1 MLTAKNLYIKENN
14 MVTLLAK
21 HFIPNYDNTKSP
33 NVRHSYGMLCGIVGI
48 LLNVLL
54 FTGKF
59 LAGFFSHSIAIT
71 ADAFNNLSDAGSS
84 FITLAGFKLASQKPD
99 PDHPYGHGRME
110 YLSGLFV
117 SLLILLMAVELLKT
131 SVDKI
136 LNPQDTLINPVVI
149 TILIASILVKIYMSY
164 YNQRIGEKIDSAALL
179 ATATDSRGDSI
190 STLLVLISS
199 LFSFFTGIQIDG
211 WCGLL
216 VGIFI
221 LYSGFTAAK
230 DTINPL
236 LGQAPDKEYVEEIER
251 IVTSHDL
258 ILGIHDMMV
267 HDYGPGRVVVS
278 LHAEVPSDGD
288 LLEMHDLIDHIEQ
301 DLANMC
307 HCEAVIHMDPIAVND
322 PEVDSLKVQIG
333 QIITSIDSELK
344 FHDFRIVKGP
354 THTNLIFDV
363 LVPYRFAIGDND
375 LIDLIDTK
383 VKEVNPTYFIVVKID
398 HTYI

>member
-1 MLTAKNLYIKENN
+1 

-21 HFIPNYDNTKSP
+21 RFIPNYENIKSP
-33 NVRHSYGMLCGIVGI
+33 DVRHSYGMLCGIVGI
-48 LLNVLL
+48 LLNILL

-59 LAGFFSHSIAIT
+59 SAGLFSHSIAIT
-71 ADAFNNLSDAGSS
+71 ADALNNLSDAGSS

-136 LNPQDTLINPVVI
+136 LHPQDTLINPLVI
-149 TILIASILVKIYMSY
+149 TILVVSILVKLYMSY
-164 YNQRIGEKIDSAALL
+164 YNQTIGKKIDSAALL
-179 ATATDSRGDSI
+179 ATATDSRGDCI

-199 LFSFFTGIQIDG
+199 LISLFTGIQIDG

-278 LHAEVPSDGD
+278 LHAEVPANGD
-288 LLEMHDLIDHIEQ
+288 ILEMHDLIDHIEH
-301 DLANMC
+301 DLADSC

-322 PEVDSLKVQIG
+322 PEVDSLKKLVDSV
-333 QIITSIDSELK
+333 ITDIDPGLR

-363 LVPYRFAIGDND
+363 LVPYQFGIEDSELIF
-375 LIDLIDTK
+375 LIDEGIK
-383 VKEVNPTYFIVVKID
+383 KMNPSYFTVIKID

>member
-1 MLTAKNLYIKENN
+1 

-21 HFIPNYDNTKSP
+21 CFIPDHNNMKAP
-33 NVRHSYGMLCGIVGI
+33 GVRHSYGMLCGIVGI
-48 LLNVLL
+48 LLNILL
-54 FTGKF
+54 FAGKF

-99 PDHPYGHGRME
+99 PDHPYGHGRIE

-131 SVDKI
+131 SVNKI
-136 LNPQDTLINPVVI
+136 ITPQDTLINPLVI
-149 TILIASILVKIYMSY
+149 TILIVSILVKLYMSY
-164 YNQRIGEKIDSAALL
+164 YNQIIGKKIDSAALL
-179 ATATDSRGDSI
+179 ATATDSRSDSL
-190 STLLVLISS
+190 STLLVLVSS
-199 LFSFFTGIQIDG
+199 LISLFTGIQIDG

-221 LYSGFTAAK
+221 LYSGFSAAK
-230 DTINPL
+230 DTISPL
-236 LGQAPDKEYVEEIER
+236 LGQAPDKEFVAEIER

-288 LLEMHDLIDHIEQ
+288 ILEMHDLIDHIEQ
-301 DLANMC
+301 DLATMC

-322 PEVDSLKVQIG
+322 PEVASLKLQIDH
-333 QIITSIDSELK
+333 IITSIDPELK

-363 LVPYRFAIGDND
+363 LVPYRFSIADND
-375 LIDLIDTK
+375 LIGLIDTK
-383 VKEVNPTYFIVVKID
+383 VKELNPAYFIVVKID

>member
-1 MLTAKNLYIKENN
+1 

-21 HFIPNYDNTKSP
+21 HFIKDYENTISP
-33 NVRHSYGMLCGIVGI
+33 AVRHSYGMLCGIVGI
-48 LLNVLL
+48 LLNILL
-54 FTGKF
+54 FFGKF
-59 LAGFFSHSIAIT
+59 IAGIFSNSIAIT
-71 ADAFNNLSDAGSS
+71 ADALNNLSDAGSS

-136 LNPQDTLINPVVI
+136 LHPQSTQINPLVI
-149 TILIASILVKIYMSY
+149 AILAASILVKLYMSY
-164 YNQRIGEKIDSAALL
+164 YNQTIGKRIDSTALL
-179 ATATDSRGDSI
+179 ATAADSRGDSL
-190 STLLVLISS
+190 STLLVLASS
-199 LFSFFTGIQIDG
+199 LISLFTGFQIDG
-211 WCGLL
+211 YCGLI

-221 LYSGFTAAK
+221 LYSGFNAAK

-236 LGQAPDKEYVEEIER
+236 LGQAPDKAYVEKIER
-251 IVTSHDL
+251 IVTSHNM

-278 LHAEVPSDGD
+278 LHAEVPSNGD
-288 LLEMHDLIDHIEQ
+288 LLEMHDLIDHIEN
-301 DLANMC
+301 DLADQC
-307 HCEAVIHMDPIAVND
+307 CCEAVIHMDPIAVND
-322 PEVDSLKVQIG
+322 PEVDALKKQLTE
-333 QIITSIDSELK
+333 IIQSIDDTLK

-363 LVPYRFAIGDND
+363 LVPYNFTLKDND
-375 LIDLIDTK
+375 LIDRIDQK
-383 VKEVNPTYFIVVKID
+383 VKECNPSYFIVAKID

>member
-1 MLTAKNLYIKENN
+1 

-21 HFIPNYDNTKSP
+21 HFIKDYENTKSP
-33 NVRHSYGMLCGIVGI
+33 AVRHSYGMLCGIVGI
-48 LLNVLL
+48 LLNILL
-54 FTGKF
+54 FFGKF
-59 LAGFFSHSIAIT
+59 IAGIFSNSIAIT
-71 ADAFNNLSDAGSS
+71 ADALNNLSDAGSS

-131 SVDKI
+131 SIDKI
-136 LNPQDTLINPVVI
+136 LHPQSTQINPLVI
-149 TILIASILVKIYMSY
+149 AILAASILVKLYMSY
-164 YNQRIGEKIDSAALL
+164 YNQTIGKRIDSTALL
-179 ATATDSRGDSI
+179 ATAADSRGDSL
-190 STLLVLISS
+190 STLLVLASS
-199 LFSFFTGIQIDG
+199 LISLFTGFQIDG
-211 WCGLL
+211 YCGLI

-221 LYSGFTAAK
+221 LYSGFNAAK

-236 LGQAPDKEYVEEIER
+236 LGQAPDKAYVEKIER
-251 IVTSHDL
+251 IVTSHNM

-278 LHAEVPSDGD
+278 LHAEVPSNGD
-288 LLEMHDLIDHIEQ
+288 LLEMHDLIDHIEN
-301 DLANMC
+301 DLADQC
-307 HCEAVIHMDPIAVND
+307 CCEAVIHMDPIAVND
-322 PEVDSLKVQIG
+322 PEVDALKKQLTE
-333 QIITSIDSELK
+333 IIQSIDDTLK

-363 LVPYRFAIGDND
+363 LVPYNFTLKDND
-375 LIDLIDTK
+375 LIDRIDQK
-383 VKEVNPTYFIVVKID
+383 VKECNPSYFIVAKID

>member
-1 MLTAKNLYIKENN
+1 

-21 HFIPNYDNTKSP
+21 RFIPNYENIKSP
-33 NVRHSYGMLCGIVGI
+33 DVRHSYGMLCGIVGI
-48 LLNVLL
+48 LLNILL

-59 LAGFFSHSIAIT
+59 SAGLFSHSIAIT
-71 ADAFNNLSDAGSS
+71 ADALNNLSDAGSS

-136 LNPQDTLINPVVI
+136 LHPQDTLINPLVI
-149 TILIASILVKIYMSY
+149 TILVVSILVKLYMSY
-164 YNQRIGEKIDSAALL
+164 YNQTIGKKIDSAALL
-179 ATATDSRGDSI
+179 ATATDSRGDCI

-199 LFSFFTGIQIDG
+199 LISLFTGIQIDD

-278 LHAEVPSDGD
+278 LHAEVPANGD
-288 LLEMHDLIDHIEQ
+288 ILEMHDLIDHIEH
-301 DLANMC
+301 DLADSC

-322 PEVDSLKVQIG
+322 PEVDSLKKLVDSV
-333 QIITSIDSELK
+333 ITDIDPGLR

-363 LVPYRFAIGDND
+363 LVPYQFGIEDSELIF
-375 LIDLIDTK
+375 LIDEGIK
-383 VKEVNPTYFIVVKID
+383 KMNPSYFTVIKID

>member
-1 MLTAKNLYIKENN
+1 

-21 HFIPNYDNTKSP
+21 HFIKDYENTKSP
-33 NVRHSYGMLCGIVGI
+33 AVRHSYGMLCGIVGI
-48 LLNVLL
+48 LLNILL
-54 FTGKF
+54 FSGKF
-59 LAGFFSHSIAIT
+59 IAGIFSNSIAIT
-71 ADAFNNLSDAGSS
+71 ADALNNLSDAGSS

-136 LNPQDTLINPVVI
+136 LHPQSTQINPLVI
-149 TILIASILVKIYMSY
+149 AILAASILVKLYMSY
-164 YNQRIGEKIDSAALL
+164 YNQTIGKRIDSTALL
-179 ATATDSRGDSI
+179 ATAADSRGDSL
-190 STLLVLISS
+190 STLLVLASS
-199 LFSFFTGIQIDG
+199 LISLFTGFQIDG
-211 WCGLL
+211 YCGLI

-221 LYSGFTAAK
+221 LYSGFNAAK

-236 LGQAPDKEYVEEIER
+236 LGQAPDKAYVEKIER
-251 IVTSHDL
+251 IVTSHNM

-278 LHAEVPSDGD
+278 LHAEVPSNGD
-288 LLEMHDLIDHIEQ
+288 LLEMHDLIDHIEN
-301 DLANMC
+301 DLADQC
-307 HCEAVIHMDPIAVND
+307 CCEAVIHMDPIAVND
-322 PEVDSLKVQIG
+322 PEVDALKKQLTE
-333 QIITSIDSELK
+333 IIQNIDDTLK

-363 LVPYRFAIGDND
+363 LVPYNFTLKDND
-375 LIDLIDTK
+375 LIDRIDQK
-383 VKEVNPTYFIVVKID
+383 VKECNPSYFIVAKID

>member
-1 MLTAKNLYIKENN
+1 

-21 HFIPNYDNTKSP
+21 RLIPNYENIKSP
-33 NVRHSYGMLCGIVGI
+33 DVRHSYGMLCGIVGI
-48 LLNVLL
+48 LLNILL

-59 LAGFFSHSIAIT
+59 LAGVFSHSIAIT
-71 ADAFNNLSDAGSS
+71 ADALNNLSDAGSS

-131 SVDKI
+131 SLDKI
-136 LNPQDTLINPVVI
+136 LHPQDTLINPLVI
-149 TILIASILVKIYMSY
+149 TILVVSILVKLYMSY
-164 YNQRIGEKIDSAALL
+164 YNQTIGKKIDSAALL

-190 STLLVLISS
+190 STLLVLVSS
-199 LFSFFTGIQIDG
+199 LISLFTGIQIDG

-278 LHAEVPSDGD
+278 LHAEVPANGD
-288 LLEMHDLIDHIEQ
+288 ILEMHDLIDHIEH
-301 DLANMC
+301 DLADSC

-322 PEVDSLKVQIG
+322 PEVDSLKKLVDSV
-333 QIITSIDSELK
+333 ITDIDPGLR

-363 LVPYRFAIGDND
+363 LVPYQFGIEDSELIF
-375 LIDLIDTK
+375 LIDEGIK
-383 VKEVNPTYFIVVKID
+383 KMNPSYFTVIKID

>member
-1 MLTAKNLYIKENN
+1 

-21 HFIPNYDNTKSP
+21 HFIKDYENTKSP
-33 NVRHSYGMLCGIVGI
+33 AVRHSYGMLCGIVGI
-48 LLNVLL
+48 LLNILL
-54 FTGKF
+54 FSGKF
-59 LAGFFSHSIAIT
+59 IAGIFSNSIAIT
-71 ADAFNNLSDAGSS
+71 ADALNNLSDAGSS

-131 SVDKI
+131 SIDKI
-136 LNPQDTLINPVVI
+136 LHPQSTQINPLVI
-149 TILIASILVKIYMSY
+149 AILAASILVKLYMSY
-164 YNQRIGEKIDSAALL
+164 YNQTIGKRIDSTALL
-179 ATATDSRGDSI
+179 ATAADSRGDSL
-190 STLLVLISS
+190 STLLVLASS
-199 LFSFFTGIQIDG
+199 LISLFTGFQIDG
-211 WCGLL
+211 YCGLI

-221 LYSGFTAAK
+221 LYSGFNAAK

-236 LGQAPDKEYVEEIER
+236 LGQAPDKAYVEKIER
-251 IVTSHDL
+251 IVTSHNM

-278 LHAEVPSDGD
+278 LHAEVPSNGD
-288 LLEMHDLIDHIEQ
+288 LLEMHDLIDHIEN
-301 DLANMC
+301 DLADQC
-307 HCEAVIHMDPIAVND
+307 CCEAVIHMDPIAVND
-322 PEVDSLKVQIG
+322 PEVDALKKQLTE
-333 QIITSIDSELK
+333 IIQSIDDTLK

-363 LVPYRFAIGDND
+363 LVPYNFTLKDND
-375 LIDLIDTK
+375 LIDRIDQK
-383 VKEVNPTYFIVVKID
+383 VKEWNPSYFIVAKID

>member
-1 MLTAKNLYIKENN
+1 

-21 HFIPNYDNTKSP
+21 RFIPDYENIKSP
-33 NVRHSYGMLCGIVGI
+33 DVRHSYGMLCGIVGI
-48 LLNVLL
+48 LLNILL

-59 LAGFFSHSIAIT
+59 LVGIFSHSIAIT
-71 ADAFNNLSDAGSS
+71 ADALNNLSDAGSS

-117 SLLILLMAVELLKT
+117 SLLILLMAVELLKK

-136 LNPQDTLINPVVI
+136 LHPQDTLINPIVI
-149 TILIASILVKIYMSY
+149 TILIVSILVKLYMSC
-164 YNQRIGEKIDSAALL
+164 YNQTIGKKIDSAALL
-179 ATATDSRGDSI
+179 ATAADSRGDSI
-190 STLLVLISS
+190 STLLVLVSS
-199 LFSFFTGIQIDG
+199 LISLFTGIQIDG

-221 LYSGFTAAK
+221 LYSGFSAAK
-230 DTINPL
+230 DTISPL
-236 LGQAPDKEYVEEIER
+236 LGQAPDKEYVKEIEQ

-278 LHAEVPSDGD
+278 LHAEVPADGD
-288 LLEMHDLIDHIEQ
+288 LLEMHDLIDHIEH

-322 PEVDSLKVQIG
+322 PEVDSIKAQIAN
-333 QIITSIDSELK
+333 IINSIDSELK
-344 FHDFRIVKGP
+344 FHDFRVVKGP

-363 LVPYRFAIGDND
+363 LVPYRFAMTDND
-375 LIDLIDTK
+375 LIDLIDVK
-383 VKEVNPTYFIVVKID
+383 VKELNPSYFIVVKID

>member
-1 MLTAKNLYIKENN
+1 

-21 HFIPNYDNTKSP
+21 HFINDYENTKSP
-33 NVRHSYGMLCGIVGI
+33 AVRHSYGMLCGIVGI
-48 LLNVLL
+48 LLNILL
-54 FTGKF
+54 FFGKF
-59 LAGFFSHSIAIT
+59 IAGIFSNSIAIT
-71 ADAFNNLSDAGSS
+71 ADALNNLSDAGSS

-131 SVDKI
+131 SIDKI
-136 LNPQDTLINPVVI
+136 LHPQSTQINPLVI
-149 TILIASILVKIYMSY
+149 AILAASILVKLYMSY
-164 YNQRIGEKIDSAALL
+164 YNQTIGKRIDSTALL
-179 ATATDSRGDSI
+179 ATAADSRGDSL
-190 STLLVLISS
+190 STLLVLASS
-199 LFSFFTGIQIDG
+199 LISLFTGFQIDG
-211 WCGLL
+211 YCGLI

-221 LYSGFTAAK
+221 LYSGFNAAK

-236 LGQAPDKEYVEEIER
+236 LGQAPDKAYVEKIER
-251 IVTSHDL
+251 IVTSHNM

-278 LHAEVPSDGD
+278 LHAEVPSNGD
-288 LLEMHDLIDHIEQ
+288 LLEMHDLIDHIEN
-301 DLANMC
+301 DLADQC
-307 HCEAVIHMDPIAVND
+307 CCEAVIHMDPIAVND
-322 PEVDSLKVQIG
+322 PEVDALKKQLTE
-333 QIITSIDSELK
+333 IIQSIDDTLK

-363 LVPYRFAIGDND
+363 LVPYNFTLKDND
-375 LIDLIDTK
+375 LIDRIDQK
-383 VKEVNPTYFIVVKID
+383 VKECNPSYFIVAKID

>member
-1 MLTAKNLYIKENN
+1 

-21 HFIPNYDNTKSP
+21 HFIKDYENTKSP
-33 NVRHSYGMLCGIVGI
+33 AVRHSYGMLCGIVGI
-48 LLNVLL
+48 LLNILL
-54 FTGKF
+54 FSGKF
-59 LAGFFSHSIAIT
+59 IAGIFSNSIAIT
-71 ADAFNNLSDAGSS
+71 ADALNNLSDAGSS

-136 LNPQDTLINPVVI
+136 LHPQSTQINPLVI
-149 TILIASILVKIYMSY
+149 AILAASILVKLYMSY
-164 YNQRIGEKIDSAALL
+164 YNQTIGKRIDSTALL
-179 ATATDSRGDSI
+179 ATAADSRGDSL
-190 STLLVLISS
+190 STLLVLASS
-199 LFSFFTGIQIDG
+199 LISLFTGFQIDG
-211 WCGLL
+211 YCGLI

-221 LYSGFTAAK
+221 LYSGFNAAK

-236 LGQAPDKEYVEEIER
+236 LGQAPDKAYVEKIER
-251 IVTSHDL
+251 IVTSHNM

-278 LHAEVPSDGD
+278 LHAEVPSNGD
-288 LLEMHDLIDHIEQ
+288 LLEMHDLIDHIEN
-301 DLANMC
+301 DLADQC
-307 HCEAVIHMDPIAVND
+307 CCEAVIHMDPIAVND
-322 PEVDSLKVQIG
+322 PEVDALKKQLTE
-333 QIITSIDSELK
+333 IIQSIDDTLK

-363 LVPYRFAIGDND
+363 LVPYNFTLKDND
-375 LIDLIDTK
+375 LIDRIDQK
-383 VKEVNPTYFIVVKID
+383 VKECNPSYFIVAKID